1 MYTSRSV
8 TAFILALLSP
18 SWGFQTHHC
27 STIRAST
34 RCTDATTTSLRYTNM
49 DAFTQDAMELL
60 VGGTKYEMVELPDSM
75 MSTTL
80 WVGNLCEFITD
91 EQLSE
96 VFQQASE
103 QLFVPAC
110 VARKPNME
118 SLKYGF
124 VAFRSEEEKEMAIDL
139 FQGYEVNGKRLKVE
153 PIKDHEKYGR
163 IRVPG
168 KIIEYAVGP
177 IKMQRNGLNTMRRAT
192 STLDSNSG
200 GDSRYENEREQ
211 RKARMQKRKTRGRY
225 KNQQRKNSRATKGG
239 WL

>member
-27 STIRAST
+27 SNIRAST
-34 RCTDATTTSLRYTNM
+34 RCTDTTTSLRYTNM

-124 VAFRSEEEKEMAIDL
+124 VAFRSEEEKEVSNHLMSCFMVVLVIILDADSSSHTSQLPHTLQQCFITDGHR
-139 FQGYEVNGKRLKVE
+139 FISRIRSQRQATQSRANQRPREIWPHPCAR
-153 PIKDHEKYGR
+153 KDHR
-163 IRVPG
+163 IRSRSDQDA
-168 KIIEYAVGP
+168 EEWAQYNEAS
-177 IKMQRNGLNTMRRAT
+177 N
-192 STLDSNSG
+192 LDVFSI
-200 GDSRYENEREQ
+200 RWQ
-211 RKARMQKRKTRGRY
+211 F
-225 KNQQRKNSRATKGG
+225 
-239 WL
+239 

>member
-1 MYTSRSV
+1 
-8 TAFILALLSP
+8 
-18 SWGFQTHHC
+18 
-27 STIRAST
+27 
-34 RCTDATTTSLRYTNM
+34 M

-80 WVGNLCEFITD
+80 WVGNLCEFVTD
-91 EQLSE
+91 EMLSE

-118 SLKYGF
+118 SMRYGF

-139 FQGYEVNGKRLKVE
+139 FQGYEVNGKPIKVE
-153 PIKDHEKYGR
+153 PIRDHEKYGR

-177 IKMQRNGLNTMRRAT
+177 VKMQRNGLNTMRRAT
-192 STLDSNSG
+192 STTSRLDGNAGDDG
-200 GDSRYENEREQ
+200 GYEHEREQ

-225 KNQQRKNSRATKGG
+225 KNQQRKNSRATKG

>member
-1 MYTSRSV
+1 MYASRSA
-8 TAFILALLSP
+8 TAFILAFLSP
-18 SWGFQTHHC
+18 SWAFHTHC
-27 STIRAST
+27 STQRHRAAT
-34 RCTDATTTSLRYTNM
+34 RWTDTTTTSLQYTNM

-60 VGGTKYEMVELPDSM
+60 IGGTKYEMVELPDSM

-124 VAFRSEEEKEMAIDL
+124 VAFRSEEEKEVSCYL
-139 FQGYEVNGKRLKVE
+139 VWCNVKVVYHSSSLTCL
-153 PIKDHEKYGR
+153 I
-163 IRVPG
+163 
-168 KIIEYAVGP
+168 
-177 IKMQRNGLNTMRRAT
+177 
-192 STLDSNSG
+192 
-200 GDSRYENEREQ
+200 
-211 RKARMQKRKTRGRY
+211 
-225 KNQQRKNSRATKGG
+225 
-239 WL
+239 

>member
-1 MYTSRSV
+1 
-8 TAFILALLSP
+8 
-18 SWGFQTHHC
+18 
-27 STIRAST
+27 
-34 RCTDATTTSLRYTNM
+34 M

-110 VARKPNME
+110 VARKPNYE

-124 VAFRSEEEKEMAIDL
+124 VAFRSEEEKEIAIDL
-139 FQGYEVNGKRLKVE
+139 FQGYEVNGKPLKVE
-153 PIKDHEKYGR
+153 SIKDHEKYGR

-192 STLDSNSG
+192 STSSRLDSNASK
-200 GDSRYENEREQ
+200 DSRYENEREQ

-225 KNQQRKNSRATKGG
+225 KNQQRKNSRATKG

>member
-27 STIRAST
+27 SNIRAST
-34 RCTDATTTSLRYTNM
+34 RCTDTTTTSLRYTNM

-139 FQGYEVNGKRLKVE
+139 FQGYEVNGRRLKVE

-192 STLDSNSG
+192 STLDSNSS

-211 RKARMQKRKTRGRY
+211 RKQKRKTRGRY